1 MWWQRP
7 CSGNLVVWILIL
19 LLPSGRRITFGK
31 SLLLSW
37 PHFLHPPNEAVGLE
51 LLDLSPIISDLK
63 QDFKTLFW
71 SFLTVNQRMGKWHVN
86 TGGTKWKIP
95 LTVVPETH
103 ALLHFGFTCCGL
115 YSSSLP
121 SILKRQ
127 GCHYFV
133 CNTMRQQWKFKE
145 EGLCWEDI
153 SERGQ
158 ESEGLHYNHWLCD
171 LGQVI

>member
-1 MWWQRP
+1 MKQLEGKKIPVNSNISNAWCCFSTTLCCQKTRWESP
-7 CSGNLVVWILIL
+7 CSGNLVVQILIL

-63 QDFKTLFW
+63 QDFKTLSC
-71 SFLTVNQRMGKWHVN
+71 SFLTVNQRMGKRHVN
-86 TGGTKWKIP
+86 MGGTKWKIP

-103 ALLHFGFTCCGL
+103 ALLHFGFTYCGL
-115 YSSSLP
+115 DSSSLL

-127 GCHYFV
+127 GGHYF
-133 CNTMRQQWKFKE
+133 CM
-145 EGLCWEDI
+145 
-153 SERGQ
+153 
-158 ESEGLHYNHWLCD
+158 
-171 LGQVI
+171 